1 MPLRA
6 VDDRSSRNQPISLRL
21 GPFHPCF
28 VSLSFPG
35 PAGRA
40 FVAGGCIMAERRGKK
55 PSAEELDLWRLVMRD
70 AAPLRHSR
78 RTAMPVIT
86 PTPVATP
93 DPGITSPAPP
103 RKPQAASSATLVPG
117 ERLAELLRG
126 LPVREKGAV
135 TVQLAP
141 SSLGTRAGL
150 DKRTDEKVRRGR
162 LGIDGRIDLHGMTQS
177 EAHGALVGFVRRSH
191 AQGRRL
197 LLVITGKGGAPRGEG
212 VLRQSVP
219 RWLNE
224 TLTRDLVLAVHQA
237 QPQHGGGG
245 AYYVY
250 LRRRREG

>member
-1 MPLRA
+1 
-6 VDDRSSRNQPISLRL
+6 
-21 GPFHPCF
+21 
-28 VSLSFPG
+28 
-35 PAGRA
+35 
-40 FVAGGCIMAERRGKK
+40 MAERRGKK
-55 PSAEELDLWRLVMRD
+55 PSAEELDLWRLVVRD

-78 RTAMPVIT
+78 RTSLPAVT
-86 PTPVATP
+86 PAPAATP
-93 DPGITSPAPP
+93 DPGVTSTAPLLS
-103 RKPQAASSATLVPG
+103 RKAQAVPPVVPG

-126 LPVREKGAV
+126 LPVKEKGSV

-177 EAHGALVGFVRRSH
+177 EAHDALVGFVRRSH
-191 AQGRRL
+191 TQGRRL
-197 LLVITGKGGAPRGEG
+197 LLVITGKGGMPRGEG

-250 LRRRREG
+250 LRRRREA